1 MIQKY
6 KHFIFFYLGAIAL
19 NCIFYLLIAE
29 HFKQLSETARTIRII
44 YFFYPI
50 LLSIAMI
57 LTYSS
62 EKRLDYLQRTISV
75 VILITLQ
82 ILTTICMN
90 LINIYERVMTSENVT
105 TGIENE
111 FMFGSVQ
118 LVLLLLIIIFVKSRV
133 KK

>member
-6 KHFIFFYLGAIAL
+6 KHFLFFYLGAIAL

-29 HFKQLSETARTIRII
+29 HFKQLSDTARTIRII

-50 LLSIAMI
+50 LLSIVMI

-90 LINIYERVMTSENVT
+90 LINIYERVITSENVT